1 MKKHRGQ
8 ARRKP
13 GIGPRLALAILT
25 CLKLA
30 LILTLAVMRRQ
41 DTLKAISTDGRLKLL
56 LDQPDSKTK
65 PE

>member
-13 GIGPRLALAILT
+13 SPGSKLALAIVT
-25 CLKLA
+25 CLNLTLT
-30 LILTLAVMRRQ
+30 LILAVLRRQ

-56 LDQPDSKTK
+56 LDQPDSKTDSK
-65 PE
+65 

>member
-13 GIGPRLALAILT
+13 SAGPKLALAIVT
-25 CLKLA
+25 CLNLTLT
-30 LILTLAVMRRQ
+30 LILAILRRQ
-41 DTLKAISTDGRLKLL
+41 DTLKAISSDGRLKLL

-65 PE
+65 SE